1 MTEQLLDGL
10 VSPTESPEKSPP
22 QSLPKGFVLAGNVSP
37 GNISIGDGYLS
48 EEDEPQLIS
57 MPVQGQ
63 STPRVKD
70 LTNKVM
76 CVCMHVCLCT
86 CLSGVAIK
94 FNVTCNHTGYFSW
107 MGAFSAGTT
116 GQLEV
121 MVRAAIC
128 NIESESG
135 WYC

>member
-10 VSPTESPEKSPP
+10 VSPTESPKKSSP
-22 QSLPKGFVLAGNVSP
+22 QSLPKGFVLTGNLSP

-48 EEDEPQLIS
+48 EVDEPEFIS

-70 LTNKVM
+70 LTNKVKYVYAYM
-76 CVCMHVCLCT
+76 CVCACMCVCVHVFLEWQ
-86 CLSGVAIK
+86 LK
-94 FNVTCNHTGYFSW
+94 FNDTCNHTGYFTW

-116 GQLEV
+116 G
-121 MVRAAIC
+121 
-128 NIESESG
+128 
-135 WYC
+135 

>member
-10 VSPTESPEKSPP
+10 VSPKESPEKSPP
-22 QSLPKGFVLAGNVSP
+22 QSQPKGFVLAGNLSP

-48 EEDEPQLIS
+48 EEHEPELI
-57 MPVQGQ
+57 VQGQ

-76 CVCMHVCLCT
+76 CVCVCMHVRVCT

-94 FNVTCNHTGYFSW
+94 FDDTCNHTGYF
-107 MGAFSAGTT
+107 GAFSAGTT
-116 GQLEV
+116 GQLEA
-121 MVRAAIC
+121 MVGAAV
-128 NIESESG
+128 
-135 WYC
+135 

>member
-22 QSLPKGFVLAGNVSP
+22 QSLPKGFVLAGNLSP

-48 EEDEPQLIS
+48 QEGEPDIS

-70 LTNKVM
+70 ITNKVM
-76 CVCMHVCLCT
+76 CVCACMCVCVYVSFW
-86 CLSGVAIK
+86 SG
-94 FNVTCNHTGYFSW
+94 N
-107 MGAFSAGTT
+107 
-116 GQLEV
+116 
-121 MVRAAIC
+121 
-128 NIESESG
+128 
-135 WYC
+135 